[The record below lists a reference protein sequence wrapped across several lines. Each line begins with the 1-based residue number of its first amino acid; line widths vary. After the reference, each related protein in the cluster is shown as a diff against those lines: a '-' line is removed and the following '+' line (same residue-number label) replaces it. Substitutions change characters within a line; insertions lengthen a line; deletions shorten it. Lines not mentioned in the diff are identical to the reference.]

1 MDASLSYGLIS
12 LVPVVVVITM
22 ALVTK
27 RTLESLIVGSLVG
40 FIILKG
46 TGFLSAWIATAQEVF
61 GESAWFIWVFGVF
74 GMVKCFLKN
83 LGEPKGYLNWA
94 QNSQKLEV
102 RLY

>member
-46 TGFLSAWIATAQEVF
+46 TGF
-61 GESAWFIWVFGVF
+61 
-74 GMVKCFLKN
+74 
-83 LGEPKGYLNWA
+83 
-94 QNSQKLEV
+94 
-102 RLY
+102 